1 MSLRLIVSKLFDD
14 TKWYFNDGL
23 NFMLVK
29 LSNLYS
35 KKFNHALRI
44 TRTMYLIDYFILMCI
59 VWRQRCDIFLGR
71 VIDEILVNGFDFYQF
86 NIQRFLIQTLKL
98 TNNERIFIY
107 RKCFYLIF

>member
-23 NFMLVK
+23 NFMLFK

-59 VWRQRCDIFLGR
+59 VWRQRSDIFLVS
-71 VIDEILVNGFDFYQF
+71 VIYEILVNGFDFDQF
-86 NIQRFLIQTLKL
+86 NIVSTIQRFLIPTLKV
-98 TNNERIFIY
+98 TNNE
-107 RKCFYLIF
+107 CFYLIF

>member
-23 NFMLVK
+23 NFMLFK

-35 KKFNHALRI
+35 KNFNHALRI

-59 VWRQRCDIFLGR
+59 VWRQRSDIFLVR
-71 VIDEILVNGFDFYQF
+71 VIYEILVNGFDFDQF
-86 NIQRFLIQTLKL
+86 NIVSTIQRFLIPTLKV
-98 TNNERIFIY
+98 TNNES
-107 RKCFYLIF
+107 FYLIF